1 MRPPSATLRL
11 KPASGVPRVIVVGAG
26 AYGLAA
32 ARHLALRGARV
43 TVLEAR
49 EAGGP
54 FAASAGSSRVL
65 RFEYGPDAHYTELVL
80 RARDRWRELE
90 RLVGE
95 TLYQE
100 TGVLWFAIE
109 ESSYLLES
117 VRTSLAAGLPVRLLE
132 PAEAVRRFPAFSAE
146 GIAAVLHDE
155 AGGVLHARR
164 ATLALARLARAAG
177 AALREGVTV
186 RALGDGAVELADGT
200 RERAD
205 QVLVT
210 AGAWTRRLLPA
221 APIRSTQQVNAY
233 LRVQTA
239 GLPVWIYDLDVYG
252 LGDDA
257 GAGLK
262 VGGHAIGAD
271 VDPDDAAAREA
282 PAAEVR
288 RLADAARRR
297 LPGLPWPDGEVIVRG
312 ADVCCYALTPTEAPI
327 VDRVDQRTVVCAG
340 FSGHGFKF
348 APTVA
353 AAAADLVLGREPE
366 VSLAPFRWP
375 ALELRT
381 RSDL

>member
-1 MRPPSATLRL
+1 MRPPSARLRL

-49 EAGGP
+49 EAGDP

-200 RERAD
+200 LERAD

-210 AGAWTRRLLPA
+210 AGAWTRGLLPA

-297 LPGLPWPDGEVIVRG
+297 LPGLPWPDGGVIVRG

-381 RSDL
+381 RSDR

>member
-1 MRPPSATLRL
+1 M
-11 KPASGVPRVIVVGAG
+11 SGPRVIVVGAG
-26 AYGLAA
+26 VYGLAA
-32 ARHLALRGARV
+32 ARRLALEGADV

-80 RARDRWRELE
+80 RARDEWRALE
-90 RLVGE
+90 GLLGE
-95 TLYQE
+95 TLYEE
-100 TGVLWFAIE
+100 TGLVWFAAE
-109 ESSYLLES
+109 ESRYLRDS
-117 VRTSLAAGLPVRLLE
+117 VATSLAAGLPVRLLE
-132 PAEAVRRFPAFSAE
+132 PAEAVRQFPAFSTD

-164 ATLALARLARAAG
+164 ATLGLARLARDAG
-177 AALREGVTV
+177 VVLREGTAV
-186 RALGDGAVELADGT
+186 RGLAGGVVELADGSS
-200 RERAD
+200 ERAD

-210 AGAWTRRLLPA
+210 TGAWTRALLPT

-252 LGDDA
+252 LGDDG

-271 VDPDDAAAREA
+271 VDPDDPAAREA
-282 PAAEVR
+282 PAAVVR

-297 LPGLPWPDGEVIVRG
+297 LPGLPWPDGEAPVRA
-312 ADVCCYALTPTEAPI
+312 ADVCCYALTPTDAPI
-327 VDRVDQRTVVCAG
+327 VDRLDEHTVVCAG

-348 APTVA
+348 APPVA
-353 AAAADLVLGREPE
+353 AGAADLVLGRQPG
-366 VSLAPFRWP
+366 VDLAPFRWP
-375 ALELRT
+375 A
-381 RSDL
+381 

>member
-1 MRPPSATLRL
+1 M
-11 KPASGVPRVIVVGAG
+11 
-26 AYGLAA
+26 
-32 ARHLALRGARV
+32 
-43 TVLEAR
+43 LEAR
-49 EAGGP
+49 EAGDP

-186 RALGDGAVELADGT
+186 RALGEGAVELADGT

>member
-1 MRPPSATLRL
+1 MI
-11 KPASGVPRVIVVGAG
+11 VIGAG

-32 ARHLALRGARV
+32 ARRLAQHGAEV

-49 EAGGP
+49 EAGGS

-80 RARDRWRELE
+80 RAREQWRELE
-90 RLVGE
+90 RVAGE
-95 TLYQE
+95 TLYDE

-109 ESSYLLES
+109 QSPYLLDS
-117 VRTSLAAGLPVRLLE
+117 LRTSMAAGLPVRLLE
-132 PAEAVRRFPAFSAE
+132 PAEAVRRFPAFSSD

-164 ATLALARLARAAG
+164 ATLALARLARAEG
-177 AALREGVTV
+177 VSLREGARVSSI
-186 RALGDGAVELADGT
+186 GDGEVELDDGS

-210 AGAWTRRLLPA
+210 TGAWTRNLLPS
-221 APIRSTQQVNAY
+221 APIRSTQQVNVY
-233 LRVQTA
+233 LRVPTT

-252 LGDDA
+252 LGDEG

-271 VDPDDAAAREA
+271 VDPDDPHAREA
-282 PAAEVR
+282 PAGEVR
-288 RLADAARRR
+288 RLAEAARRR
-297 LPGLPWPDGEVIVRG
+297 LPGLPWPGSDSIVRG
-312 ADVCCYALTPTEAPI
+312 ADVCCYALTPSESPI
-327 VDRVDQRTVVCAG
+327 VDRLGEHTVVCSG

-348 APTVA
+348 APA
-353 AAAADLVLGREPE
+353 LAPAAADLVLGREPE

-375 ALELRT
+375 EAPPHA
-381 RSDL
+381 